1 MGRGPKPA
9 KSKVEAKRPVSP
21 KSPQH
26 DRDLEK
32 RLAEARER
40 ERATGEIL
48 RVISGSPTDLQ
59 PVFVAI
65 VQSAQRLLRAHTSSV
80 FRRLGD
86 EIHLAAYTRID
97 EAADAA
103 FASLFPMSFDDY
115 RKRFPSAELDWVDG
129 TVIQV
134 PDFDRET
141 RSPANSDLARAR
153 GFRSLLQVPMR
164 HAGHV
169 VGLLR
174 VTRVE
179 TGAFADDEITL
190 LQTFADQAVI
200 AIENVRLFNELE
212 ARNRDLTA
220 TSEILQVISRSPTDV
235 QPVFEAIVD
244 NAHRLFRS
252 VGTVVLR
259 YDGDFLSPAA
269 LRVSAE
275 TREWVPRLFPMR
287 PSPDSAV
294 GRCVLTRAAVHL
306 ADYEAPDAP
315 AGVRDVAKAGGWRSA
330 LAVPMFRDEQI
341 IGAIFVSRATPGAF
355 ADREIAPNLRR
366 PGCHR
371 HRERAVVQGAGD
383 P

>member
-65 VQSAQRLLRAHTSSV
+65 VESARRLLRAHTSSV

-86 EIHLAAYTRID
+86 EIHLAAYTRIG

-103 FASLFPMSFDDY
+103 FESLFPMSFEDY

-134 PDFDRET
+134 PDFHRDT

-153 GFRSLLQVPMR
+153 GFRGLLQVPMR
-164 HAGHV
+164 HTGV
-169 VGLLR
+169 VIGLLR

-179 TGAFADDEITL
+179 AGAFADNEINL

-200 AIENVRLFNELE
+200 AIENVRLFTELE
-212 ARNRDLTA
+212 EKNRALTESLEQQTA
-220 TSEILQVISRSPTDV
+220 TSEILRVISRSPTDV
-235 QPVFEAIVD
+235 QPVFDSIVRSAVTLCDGLFSAVYQFDGELLHLVAQHNFTPEALET
-244 NAHRLFRS
+244 AHRVFPARPTRALAAGRAILER
-252 VGTVVLR
+252 GVVHI
-259 YDGDFLSPAA
+259 
-269 LRVSAE
+269 
-275 TREWVPRLFPMR
+275 
-287 PSPDSAV
+287 PDSEVDPEFQHQALS
-294 GRCVLTRAAVHL
+294 R
-306 ADYEAPDAP
+306 PI
-315 AGVRDVAKAGGWRSA
+315 GW
-330 LAVPMFRDEQI
+330 
-341 IGAIFVSRATPGAF
+341 
-355 ADREIAPNLRR
+355 
-366 PGCHR
+366 
-371 HRERAVVQGAGD
+371 
-383 P
+383 

>member
-1 MGRGPKPA
+1 
-9 KSKVEAKRPVSP
+9 VSE
-21 KSPQH
+21 S
-26 DRDLEK
+26 LEQQT
-32 RLAEARER
+32 
-40 ERATGEIL
+40 ATAEIL
-48 RVISGSPTDLQ
+48 RVISSSPTDAQ
-59 PVFVAI
+59 PVFEAI
-65 VQSAQRLLRAHTSSV
+65 AENARRLLRGYGGLVVRFDGQLLHVAGMRSGSGSSE
-80 FRRLGD
+80 D
-86 EIHLAAYTRID
+86 ETR
-97 EAADAA
+97 AR
-103 FASLFPMSFDDY
+103 FPMPVSQDNF
-115 RKRFPSAELDWVDG
+115 SGA
-129 TVIQV
+129 VI
-134 PDFDRET
+134 FDRDVKQIADIET
-141 RSPANSDLARAR
+141 DDRWVSLREHARRQGWCANL
-153 GFRSLLQVPMR
+153 GVPMM
-164 HAGHV
+164 HNGQPIGVISV
-169 VGLLR
+169 VRREPGGYSPQEVALLK
-174 VTRVE
+174 
-179 TGAFADDEITL
+179 
-190 LQTFADQAVI
+190 TFADQAVI

-220 TSEILQVISRSPTDV
+220 SSEILQVISRSPTDV

-355 ADREIAPNLRR
+355 ADREIALLQTFADQAVIAIENVRLFKELEARTQELTRSVGELDMTLRISLV
-366 PGCHR
+366 
-371 HRERAVVQGAGD
+371 AVCCSRDSVT
-383 P
+383 

>member
-59 PVFVAI
+59 SVFEAI
-65 VQSAQRLLRAHTSSV
+65 VQSAQRLLCAQTSSV

-86 EIHLAAYTRID
+86 EIHLAAYTRIG

-115 RKRFPSAELDWVDG
+115 QKRFPSAERDWIDG
-129 TVIQV
+129 TVTQV
-134 PDFDRET
+134 PDFDRDT
-141 RSPANSDLARAR
+141 GSPATADLARAR

-169 VGLLR
+169 IGLLR
-174 VTRVE
+174 VTRIE
-179 TGAFADDEITL
+179 AGAFADDEITL

-200 AIENVRLFNELE
+200 AIENAQLFKDLQTSNRELTT
-212 ARNRDLTA
+212 ALDQQTA
-220 TSEILQVISRSPTDV
+220 TSEVLRTIAHATTDP
-235 QPVFEAIVD
+235 QPVFDMIV
-244 NAHRLFRS
+244 
-252 VGTVVLR
+252 
-259 YDGDFLSPAA
+259 
-269 LRVSAE
+269 
-275 TREWVPRLFPMR
+275 
-287 PSPDSAV
+287 
-294 GRCVLTRAAVHL
+294 
-306 ADYEAPDAP
+306 
-315 AGVRDVAKAGGWRSA
+315 
-330 LAVPMFRDEQI
+330 Q
-341 IGAIFVSRATPGAF
+341 
-355 ADREIAPNLRR
+355 
-366 PGCHR
+366 
-371 HRERAVVQGAGD
+371 
-383 P
+383 